1 MDEEKRI
8 EQEKL
13 LAEQVQAFAKQ
24 SEDYFNT
31 NKLEEDEEIEKM
43 IATEKSSIILSSKRV
58 YFQGMKLNKKETA
71 DTVVNISDITNVTV
85 VKRYI
90 TPEALKSL
98 RNTLIITVLLIIFF
112 FISKKNWDIVSD
124 DYEVRKIGYNFF
136 NLLLHTHGKIKMILF
151 GHVLTTLVLIA
162 IEVLTVYKMYTKVV
176 ASAYNYMTFT
186 YSGKKQGA
194 LVRDNSLL
202 GQIKEFVALQQG
214 LTPTHQQQSQVTQ
227 SEISNTST
235 VQVESTK
242 EKSKLERLNE
252 LTDIYNQGALN
263 EEEFKQLKSEIITS
277 K

>member
-13 LAEQVQAFAKQ
+13 LVEQVQAFAKQ

-58 YFQGMKLNKKETA
+58 YFQGMKLDKKETA
-71 DTVVNISDITNVTV
+71 DTVVNISDIKNVTI

-136 NLLLHTHGKIKMILF
+136 NSLLHTHGIIKKILY
-151 GHVLTTLVLIA
+151 GHVITTLVLIA
-162 IEVLTVYKMYTKVV
+162 LEILTVYKMYTKVV

-186 YSGKKQGA
+186 YSGKRQGA

-214 LTPTHQQQSQVTQ
+214 LTPTYQQQSQVTQ

-235 VQVESTK
+235 VQVDSTK

-252 LTDIYNQGALN
+252 LTDLYNQGALN